1 VKSKHLITKTTFTG
15 LPGDASELVVEVGSE
30 KLLDKLPHIVRLC
43 VHAQALHLRHVLEE
57 HVGGNLVA
65 GVGPEAVL
73 EVVEVEAEAD
83 EPADGLARHAGAG
96 LTRLELPAGREHTLQ
111 HVKG

>member
-1 VKSKHLITKTTFTG
+1 MRARAG
-15 LPGDASELVVEVGSE
+15 AAPAGRGSGYPTSIHPFINDDHPSSTQQ
-30 KLLDKLPHIVRLC
+30 LHRP
-43 VHAQALHLRHVLEE
+43 HLRHVLEE

-96 LTRLELPAGREHTLQ
+96 LARLKLPAGREHALQ
-111 HVKG
+111 HVTG